1 MKSLLILVLLALGL
15 VSRAAAADAKPL
27 GAPPTEPVI
36 IDHTQ
41 VETSFAKGL
50 PAWLAN
56 TSYKIQAG
64 RRLVG
69 GKPELHEHDTD
80 ILWVTEGSA
89 TFVTG
94 GKIIGQVTKSPGEI
108 GGDKIEGGVTRKV
121 VKGDLI
127 VVPQGVP
134 HWFSEVEGTFLYFVV
149 KVTK

>member
-1 MKSLLILVLLALGL
+1 MKSSLIIALLALGFG
-15 VSRAAAADAKPL
+15 SRAAAVD
-27 GAPPTEPVI
+27 APPTEPVV

-41 VETSFAKGL
+41 VEATFAKGL
-50 PAWLAN
+50 PPWFVN
-56 TSYKIQAG
+56 TSFKIQAG

-69 GKPELHEHDTD
+69 GKPEIHEHDTD

-89 TFVTG
+89 TLVTG
-94 GKIIGQVTKSPGEI
+94 GKVIGRTTKSPGEF
-108 GGDKIEGGVTRKV
+108 GGDRLEGGSTRKV

-127 VVPQGVP
+127 VIPQGIP

>member
-1 MKSLLILVLLALGL
+1 MKSIAVIALFTLGL
-15 VSRAAAADAKPL
+15 VSRAAAVD
-27 GAPPTEPVI
+27 APPTDVVI
-36 IDHTQ
+36 VDHAQ
-41 VETSFAKGL
+41 VDATFAKGL
-50 PAWLAN
+50 PPWLVN

-94 GKIIGQVTKSPGEI
+94 GQIIGQTTKSPGEL
-108 GGDKIEGGVTRKV
+108 GGESIEGGVTHKV
-121 VKGDLI
+121 TKGDLI
-127 VVPQGVP
+127 VVPQGIP
-134 HWFSEVEGTFLYFVV
+134 HWFKEVEGTFLYFVV

>member
-1 MKSLLILVLLALGL
+1 MKSISAIALLALAL
-15 VSRAAAADAKPL
+15 VTRAAAVD
-27 GAPPTEPVI
+27 APPTEAVI
-36 IDHTQ
+36 IDHAQ
-41 VETSFAKGL
+41 VEATFAKGL
-50 PAWLAN
+50 PPWFVN

-94 GKIIGQVTKSPGEI
+94 GKIIGQTTKSPGEF
-108 GGDKIEGGVTRKV
+108 GGDSIEGGVTRKV
-121 VKGDLI
+121 TKGDLI
-127 VVPQGVP
+127 VVPQGIP
-134 HWFSEVEGTFLYFVV
+134 HWFKEVEGTFLYFVV